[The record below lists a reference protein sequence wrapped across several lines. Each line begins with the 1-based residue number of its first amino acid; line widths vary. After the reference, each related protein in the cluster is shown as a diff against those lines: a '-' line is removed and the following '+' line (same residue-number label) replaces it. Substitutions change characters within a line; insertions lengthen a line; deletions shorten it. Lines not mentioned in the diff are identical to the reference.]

1 MNFVTR
7 QFVIAAAWMGLLGLS
22 LPVIAQNEVIGMPKN
37 AEERA
42 RVLVDKKTAMPREMN
57 GVGVDEKLGQTVD
70 LNLSF
75 VGEGGKLRRLG
86 DYFASGRPVILNL
99 VYYKCPMLCNLT
111 LNAQVNVLKELAWSP
126 GKEFDVVTI
135 SIDPTETSEMA
146 QEKKSAYMS
155 NFERPV
161 SGGWH
166 FLVDY
171 QGNVKKLA
179 DQVGFRYNYDA
190 TQKQYAHSAAIMV
203 LTPQGMVSR
212 YLYGIKFKERDLRLA
227 LTEASQDK
235 FGLSFEKLLLM
246 CYHYDPS
253 AKSYVLFAT
262 NVMRLGGVLV
272 VLILGFVLFRFWRH
286 EYLTRD
292 TRGGSSTTLAAGIPN
307 GKSHLS

>member
-1 MNFVTR
+1 MNFVLK
-7 QFVIAAAWMGLLGLS
+7 QFGILAALAGMS
-22 LPVIAQNEVIGMPKN
+22 MPIFAQHEVIGMPKN

-42 RVLVDKKTAMPREMN
+42 RVLEDKKTSLPREMK
-57 GVGVDEKLGQTVD
+57 GVGIEEKLGQKVD

-75 VGEGGKLRRLG
+75 VGEGGKLHHLG

-111 LNAQVNVLKELAWSP
+111 LNAQVSVLKELAWSP

-155 NFERPV
+155 NFDRPV

-179 DQVGFRYNYDA
+179 EQVGFRYNYDA
-190 TQKQYAHSAAIMV
+190 VQKQYAHSAAIMV

-227 LTEASQDK
+227 LTEAAQDK
-235 FGLSFEKLLLM
+235 FGMSFEKLLLM

-253 AKSYVLFAT
+253 AKSYVLMAT

-286 EYLTRD
+286 EFLTRD
-292 TRGGSSTTLAAGIPN
+292 TRGGSSTPPVAGIPI